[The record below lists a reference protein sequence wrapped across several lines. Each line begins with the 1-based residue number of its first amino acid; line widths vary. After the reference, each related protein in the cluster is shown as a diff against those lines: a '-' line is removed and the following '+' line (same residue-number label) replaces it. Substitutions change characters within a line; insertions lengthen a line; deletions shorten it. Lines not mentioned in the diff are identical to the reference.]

1 MQDYFTK
8 FHSESLDESTGTI
21 GILDFTL
28 FPQYPEFFATY
39 WMTNEKNHN
48 IYSRKFLLS
57 VLDLTQIALATEED
71 KKFKVDYWA
80 NLFKS
85 TTWEELKM
93 IAKSDEYIQEAVD
106 TVYQLTK
113 DEQIRLQCE
122 AREDYNRR
130 MRRMEKLLEENEQLT
145 AEHERLQAEKEKTE
159 AENLRLHQLLR
170 EHGITV

>member
-1 MQDYFTK
+1 
-8 FHSESLDESTGTI
+8 
-21 GILDFTL
+21 
-28 FPQYPEFFATY
+28 
-39 WMTNEKNHN
+39 
-48 IYSRKFLLS
+48 
-57 VLDLTQIALATEED
+57 
-71 KKFKVDYWA
+71 
-80 NLFKS
+80 
-85 TTWEELKM
+85 M